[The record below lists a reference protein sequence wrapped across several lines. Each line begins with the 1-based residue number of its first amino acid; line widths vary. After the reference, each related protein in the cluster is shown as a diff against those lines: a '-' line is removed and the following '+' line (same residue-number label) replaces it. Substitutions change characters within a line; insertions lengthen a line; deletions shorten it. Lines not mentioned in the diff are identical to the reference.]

1 MSKAGAMLM
10 LVTSMALTGANVPL
24 AKMLS
29 ASFSPDVLLV
39 LRFAIS
45 SSVLA
50 VLATRKTGPR
60 LSVLAAADWGRIAI
74 LALMGS
80 VLFTWAVLEGVQRT
94 SGVTAGIILSALPAV
109 VALIGVVLGAR
120 LQRGELAMVGLA
132 VAGLVLV
139 QAHGTAAGAAGVAD
153 TLAGNL
159 LIGAA
164 VVCEAAFV
172 IVARSISRTMRPL
185 RLALAVSLVSFSACL
200 PFGAAGLA
208 GLEIGAIPLHVWG
221 MLAWYALTASVLC
234 TVLWYRGAAY
244 VEPWAAGLATAA
256 LPVAAMAV
264 AVLVLGEVITPA
276 QLAGAALVVGAIAA
290 GTLAQRGKL

>member
-29 ASFSPDVLLV
+29 ASLSADVLLV
-39 LRFAIS
+39 LRFAIAG
-45 SSVLA
+45 A
-50 VLATRKTGPR
+50 VLAILAAREGGPR
-60 LSVLAAADWGRIAI
+60 LSSLSAPDWGRIAV

-109 VALIGVVLGAR
+109 VALIGALLGAR
-120 LQRGELAMVGLA
+120 LQRGEMAMVGLA

-139 QAHGTAAGAAGVAD
+139 QAHGAAASSAGVAD

-172 IVARSISRTMRPL
+172 IVAPSVSRKMRPL
-185 RLALAVSLVSFSACL
+185 RLALAVSLVSLAACL
-200 PFGAAGLA
+200 PFGATGLA
-208 GLEIGAIPLHVWG
+208 RLEIGQVPLQVWG

-234 TVLWYRGAAY
+234 TVLWYRGAAH
-244 VEPWAAGLATAA
+244 VEPWAAGLATAV

-264 AVLVLGEVITPA
+264 SVAVLGEPLTGA
-276 QLAGAALVVGAIAA
+276 QLAGAVLVVGAIVA
-290 GTLAQRGKL
+290 GMLAQRRTG